1 MSNAGGPARTPRS
14 DHAAPSARAGDAPF
28 GERGGVHD
36 AGAGDAGL
44 RERIT
49 TALRAVIDPELGLDV
64 VDLGLVYGIDVEGD
78 AVRVQLTMTTPACP
92 LGEHIV
98 RDAKA
103 RLAAVE
109 GVATAHVD
117 LVWEPPW
124 SPERMSDAAKE
135 ALGWSR

>member
-1 MSNAGGPARTPRS
+1 MPSDADAHRAPKDRPAPTT
-14 DHAAPSARAGDAPF
+14 GDA
-28 GERGGVHD
+28 E
-36 AGAGDAGL
+36 L

-64 VDLGLVYGIDVEGD
+64 VDLGLVYGIDIDGHD
-78 AVRVQLTMTTPACP
+78 VRVALTMTTPACP

-98 RDAKA
+98 HDARA
-103 RLAAVE
+103 RLAEVD
-109 GVATAHVD
+109 GIATARVD

-124 SPERMSDAAKE
+124 SPDRMSDAAKE